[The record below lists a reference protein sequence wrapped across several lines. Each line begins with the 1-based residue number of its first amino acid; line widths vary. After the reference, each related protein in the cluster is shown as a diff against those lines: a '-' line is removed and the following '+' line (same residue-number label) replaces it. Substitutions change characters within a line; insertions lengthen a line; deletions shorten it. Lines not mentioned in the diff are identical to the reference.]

1 MQRWKKQI
9 EADLA
14 APLDRGANEIAVDVP
29 ARRAGS
35 ARRRM
40 AWMAEHLRPHGYVF
54 DVFDPTPNRAT
65 GRFGIARF
73 RRDT

>member
-14 APLDRGANEIAVDVP
+14 APLDRGALEIAVDVP

-40 AWMAEHLRPHGYVF
+40 AWTAEYLLPHGYVF
-54 DVFDPTPNRAT
+54 DTFDPTPNRAIR
-65 GRFGIARF
+65 RFGIAHF
-73 RRDT
+73 RRDS